1 MAIKNFYKR
10 LKRLFD
16 GRVGKLAELKKIPV
30 NQLRENS
37 YNPNKLTGFKYDAL
51 VKQIAQEK
59 EVVQP
64 LLVRFNPLKNSEGIT
79 ELALNAYEILDGEHR
94 WKAAKQV
101 GLTEIPCMVIE
112 ANDNRARAWTLGMNN
127 IRGKPDA
134 LLLADVL
141 RQLSESYSTDQLKEL
156 CAFNEREIAYYLK
169 LLEAPVDFTSAI
181 ELKNELPITLTFIV
195 SEKEASVVND
205 ALERINPENKSKALV
220 KLCLEN
226 LNGEN

>member
-1 MAIKNFYKR
+1 M
-10 LKRLFD
+10 
-16 GRVGKLAELKKIPV
+16 AELKKIPV

-127 IRGKPDA
+127 IRGKPDD

-195 SEKEASVVND
+195 SEKEAGIVND
-205 ALERINPENKSKALV
+205 SLEKINKDNKSKALV
-220 KLCLEN
+220 HLCLQS
-226 LNGEN
+226 LNGAE

>member
-1 MAIKNFYKR
+1 
-10 LKRLFD
+10 
-16 GRVGKLAELKKIPV
+16 
-30 NQLRENS
+30 
-37 YNPNKLTGFKYDAL
+37 
-51 VKQIAQEK
+51 
-59 EVVQP
+59 
-64 LLVRFNPLKNSEGIT
+64 
-79 ELALNAYEILDGEHR
+79 
-94 WKAAKQV
+94 
-101 GLTEIPCMVIE
+101 
-112 ANDNRARAWTLGMNN
+112 MNN
-127 IRGKPDA
+127 IRGKPDD

-141 RQLSESYSTDQLKEL
+141 RSLSESYSTDQLKEL
-156 CAFNEREIAYYLK
+156 VAFNEREIAYYLK